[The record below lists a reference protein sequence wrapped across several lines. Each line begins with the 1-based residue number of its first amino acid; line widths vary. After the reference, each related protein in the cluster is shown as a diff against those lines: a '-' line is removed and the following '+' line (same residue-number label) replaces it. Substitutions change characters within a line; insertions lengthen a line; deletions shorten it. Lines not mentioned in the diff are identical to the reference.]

1 MSKSDDKTH
10 NQLII
15 DQFSKQSVPFAKI
28 PGHLD
33 SIETLVY
40 MSGVTKSDRLL
51 DVACGP
57 GVVACVFAK
66 SAEHVTGIDITPGM
80 IEQAELHQK
89 EEGIENVSWRI
100 GDVLPLPYPD
110 DSFSA
115 VVTRYSFHHFLSPK
129 EVLMEMLRVCK
140 PGGKIVVADVAVS
153 SEKAQAY
160 NTMEKLRD
168 PSHVRALTDS
178 ELEGL
183 MSEAGLVNITKSTYE
198 VEIELET
205 QLNASFPLPGDA
217 DKIRA
222 LFRSDIGRDSLG
234 VGAHMHG
241 DEIHFAYP
249 ITVLAGDKRV

>member
-1 MSKSDDKTH
+1 MTKTDDHTH
-10 NQLII
+10 NQIII

-40 MSGVTKSDRLL
+40 MSGATKSDRVL

-57 GVVACVFAK
+57 GVVACEFAK
-66 SAEHVTGIDITPGM
+66 SAGHVTGIDITPEM

-89 EEGIENVSWRI
+89 EKGIENVSWQI

-110 DSFSA
+110 DSFTV

-129 EVLMEMLRVCK
+129 EVLVDMLRVCE

-160 NTMEKLRD
+160 NSMEKLRD
-168 PSHVRALTDS
+168 PSHVRALTES

-183 MSEAGLVNITKSTYE
+183 MGEAGLVNVTKSTYE

-205 QLNASFPLPGDA
+205 QLQASFPLPGDD

-222 LFRSDIGRDSLG
+222 LFQRDIGRNNLG
-234 VGAHMHG
+234 VGAHMIG